1 MSTAVSMEPLG
12 STQQLRWVA
21 KELAVLALWF
31 GLAVIRHDNVC
42 FVWFHAYVNT
52 WFPNN
57 RNGGWGVGR
66 EWPSS
71 EENCHEYSGLWV
83 SFKWYFIHT
92 KREKSAHSC
101 LRCLVSKERIFIY
114 LFLLGPFSEAPDL
127 KQEERLQEL
136 ESCSG
141 VGSTSDDTEVR
152 EVSSRPSTP
161 GLSVV
166 SGINLSSSLSLSSS
180 P

>member
-1 MSTAVSMEPLG
+1 MHFLSLKIEIFSL
-12 STQQLRWVA
+12 L
-21 KELAVLALWF
+21 
-31 GLAVIRHDNVC
+31 
-42 FVWFHAYVNT
+42 
-52 WFPNN
+52 FP
-57 RNGGWGVGR
+57 VGR
-66 EWPSS
+66 
-71 EENCHEYSGLWV
+71 L
-83 SFKWYFIHT
+83 T
-92 KREKSAHSC
+92 
-101 LRCLVSKERIFIY
+101 
-114 LFLLGPFSEAPDL
+114 EAPDL

-166 SGINLSSSLSLSSS
+166 SGTKLTCLLLHIISLNIRPSQPSTLASFVSETVTSFKS